1 MAMCFLRKR
10 IEETLRGESD
20 PEKAALAVC
29 LLLDNEIGLYGNGW
43 FDGDADL
50 LEVIGA
56 E

>member
-10 IEETLRGESD
+10 IEETLRGEND
-20 PEKAALAVC
+20 PQKAALAVC
-29 LLLDNEIGLYGNGW
+29 LLLENEVGLCGNGW

-50 LEVIGA
+50 LDAIRA